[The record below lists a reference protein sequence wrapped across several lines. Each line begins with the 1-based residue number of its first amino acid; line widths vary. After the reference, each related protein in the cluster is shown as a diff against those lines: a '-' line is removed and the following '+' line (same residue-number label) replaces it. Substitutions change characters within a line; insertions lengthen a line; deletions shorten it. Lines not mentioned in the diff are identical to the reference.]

1 MLRYLSVIA
10 FLCLSFAAVSQNIPL
25 KTDLDSKAKF
35 KLNFQ
40 STELEGTLRAHPDHI
55 DLKMTNTS
63 AASLA
68 FKNGDFLLTSARG
81 VGEELCSDELVIIA
95 PGKKV
100 SIILERCKDSDRVG
114 LFGLKPSYKSKESF
128 ISESTFLIDQEFIL
142 TIGTHKV
149 RFYTDL

>member
-35 KLNFQ
+35 KLTFQ

-81 VGEELCSDELVIIA
+81 VGEELCSDELLIIA

-100 SIILERCKDSDRVG
+100 KVTLTRCEHADRLG
-114 LFGLKPSYKSKESF
+114 LFGLKPAYNSYDSF
-128 ISESTFLIDQEFIL
+128 TSESVFLIDQEFIL